1 MTIFRI
7 GPFQLDPA
15 RLTLHAYGR
24 PVALGPR
31 VVETLLVLAENA
43 GAPVEKA
50 VLLSRIWPDGFVEE
64 SNLAQNVYVLRKT
77 FREHGLENAIETVPH
92 KGYRLVAPV
101 GRVVEL
107 PTPKPNRWSA
117 GRFLITA
124 AAFGAVLALY
134 AFGQANTGAPRGSTA
149 RLSPDAQRLY
159 VIGRYYWDL
168 RTPDGVGK
176 SLDYFAR
183 VIDAA
188 PQSALGYAAMADANV
203 TMGDYC
209 YGMHRPATYFA
220 RARSYAEKALVIDP
234 DSAQAHAALG
244 FADLHGGDAAFG
256 LSELRRAIALDPV
269 YAPAHEWLGIW
280 LLRRGDTYRAVT
292 ELRSA
297 ANLEPLSASTIK
309 WLGVAASHLKRPA
322 DAATFAREALELSPE
337 RRTAPLPA
345 GHPRGAHLENITDVA
360 TR

>member
-1 MTIFRI
+1 MTMFRI
-7 GPFQLDPA
+7 GPFRLNAA
-15 RLTLHAYGR
+15 RLTLHAHGK

-43 GAPVEKA
+43 GKPVEKA
-50 VLLSRIWPDGFVEE
+50 TLLDRVWPDGFVEE

-77 FREHGLENAIETVPH
+77 FREHGLKNTIETVPR
-92 KGYRLVAPV
+92 KGYRLAAPV
-101 GRVVEL
+101 ERVVDL
-107 PTPKPNRWSA
+107 PQPKPHRWSA
-117 GRFLITA
+117 GRFLIAA
-124 AAFGAVLALY
+124 AAFGVVVVLY
-134 AFGQANTGAPRGSTA
+134 AFGQANTSAPRGSTDA
-149 RLSPDAQRLY
+149 LSPDAQRLY

-176 SLDYFAR
+176 SLGYFAR

-209 YGMHRPATYFA
+209 YGTHRPATYFA
-220 RARSYAEKALVIDP
+220 RARAYAEKALAIDP

-244 FADLHGGDAAFG
+244 FADLHGTDAAFG
-256 LSELRRAIALDPV
+256 LSELRHAIALDPA

-280 LLRRGDTYRAVT
+280 LLRRGDVYRAVA

-297 ANLEPLSASTIK
+297 ANLEPLSVSTMK
-309 WLGVAASHLKRPA
+309 WLGVAASRLKRPA
-322 DAATFAREALELSPE
+322 DAAMFAREALELSPE
-337 RRTAPLPA
+337 RRTVPLPA
-345 GHPRGAHLENITDVA
+345 GHPRTAHLENFAFTNS
-360 TR
+360 